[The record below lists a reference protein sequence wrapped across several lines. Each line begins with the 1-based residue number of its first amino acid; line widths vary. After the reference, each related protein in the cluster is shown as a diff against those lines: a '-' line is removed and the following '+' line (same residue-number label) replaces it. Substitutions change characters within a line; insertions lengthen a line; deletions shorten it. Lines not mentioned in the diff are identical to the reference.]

1 MHSVTQFHFLAV
13 TLSAESVVGTTPGV
27 RVTWNTTVPPEC
39 VASVTV
45 EFRTSRHGPIARNA
59 TTRTSL
65 SLETSVTFPLH
76 VLHVLLR
83 EPMAV
88 QTLTL
93 VTSLPCP

>member
-1 MHSVTQFHFLAV
+1 MKVEDKRRAYKGEDAFLWLPTSFGKSVCYEV
-13 TLSAESVVGTTPGV
+13 LSFVCL
-27 RVTWNTTVPPEC
+27 TVLNE
-39 VASVTV
+39 ASWVQ
-45 EFRTSRHGPIARNA
+45 GGIARNA
-59 TTRTSL
+59 TTRTSH

-83 EPMAV
+83 EPTAV